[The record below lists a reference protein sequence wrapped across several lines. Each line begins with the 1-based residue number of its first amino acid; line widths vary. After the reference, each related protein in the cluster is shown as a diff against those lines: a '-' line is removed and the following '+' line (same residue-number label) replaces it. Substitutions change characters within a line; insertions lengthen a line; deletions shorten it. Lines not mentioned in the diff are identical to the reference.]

1 MIWYEFFLV
10 GLMLLGGLF
19 LMSQHN
25 SRALMRV
32 AESFKQAEV
41 ESGFDIDG
49 IKEDLLDMVHDTIQ
63 NMQPPSAVDHLVGML
78 GQFAQMKMMKSM
90 GVDPAAGIAAISEG
104 LNDPPE

>member
-32 AESFKQAEV
+32 AESFKQSKDD
-41 ESGFDIDG
+41 SGFDING

-63 NMQPPSAVDHLVGML
+63 NLQPPTAADHLMGML

-90 GVDPAAGIAAISEG
+90 GMDPSTGLAAIAEG